1 MATNVVAIT
10 ELVINDCFDTYK
22 DYETKYTRLHDENH
36 LVYSTVFIKRVETVN
51 KKLGQ
56 DQKRFQADHVYSA
69 VRFACV
75 YRWHEVSKQNNAHT
89 ISIMPLS
96 H

>member
-10 ELVINDCFDTYK
+10 DLVINDCFDTYK

-36 LVYSTVFIKRVETVN
+36 LVYSTVFSKRVETVN

-56 DQKRFQADHVYSA
+56 DQKRFQADHNHVGERGA
-69 VRFACV
+69 
-75 YRWHEVSKQNNAHT
+75 Q
-89 ISIMPLS
+89 
-96 H
+96 